1 MSQRDSNNREKT
13 LRPLATLFPYLLRHK
28 ARLVLAT
35 FALLAAAGLTLVLPI
50 AVRYM
55 VDYGF
60 TGDNPNL
67 IDDYFIVIIFVIA
80 LLALTSSLRYYMV
93 MMIGERVVAD
103 LRSDVFR
110 HLTYLS
116 PSFYDKTKS
125 GEIISRLTADTT
137 LIQSAFGASASIAL
151 RHLLMFAGSTT
162 LMVITSPRLSL
173 FVLLAIPLIVLPL
186 LGFGRAVRNRTS
198 HAQSTLANAIAY
210 ATEALGSIR
219 TLQAFTN
226 EKSVSD
232 RFAGDIETTYEV
244 ALIAT
249 RARAFLIATIIL
261 IIASSI
267 VAVLWV
273 GALDV
278 IDGRMSGGQ
287 LTQFLIYSIIAAG
300 AMSELSQVWGE
311 LAKAAG
317 AADRITGLLHVPSEI
332 NAPANPVTLPSPA
345 IGELEFDD
353 VDFHYPT
360 AKEAGVLEGLNLS
373 VKKGETVAIVGPSGA
388 GKSTLFQLLMRYY
401 DPVAGKITLDGI
413 ELNSADPRDLR
424 EHIALVPQD
433 TAIFGSSI
441 AENIAFGKEVASRE
455 QIVEAAKFALADDF
469 INNMKNGYDTLIG
482 ERGVT
487 LSGGQRQRIAIA
499 RAILKDAPVLLLDE
513 ATSALDAESETIVQK
528 ALDKLMEGRTT
539 LIIAHRLATV
549 LKADRIVVMD
559 GGKIV
564 EEGTHDTLV
573 AQNGLYAKLA
583 RMQFEIGAE
592 ALNSQEKAS

>member
-1 MSQRDSNNREKT
+1 MSQRDTKTREKT

-35 FALLAAAGLTLVLPI
+35 IALLAAAGLTLVLPI

-60 TGDNPNL
+60 SADKPNL
-67 IDDYFIVIIFVIA
+67 IDDYFIGIIFVIA
-80 LLALTSSLRYYMV
+80 LLAVASSLRYYMV
-93 MMIGERVVAD
+93 MMIGERIVAD

-151 RHLLMFAGSTT
+151 RHVLMFAGSTT
-162 LMVITSPRLSL
+162 LMVFTSPRLSL

-186 LGFGRAVRNRTS
+186 LGFGRSVRNRTS
-198 HAQSTLANAIAY
+198 HAQTTLANAIAY
-210 ATEALGSIR
+210 ATEVLGSIR

-232 RFAGDIETTYEV
+232 QFEKDIDSTYEAALV
-244 ALIAT
+244 AT
-249 RARAFLIATIIL
+249 KARAFLIATIIL
-261 IIASSI
+261 IISSSI
-267 VAVLWV
+267 VSVLWV

-278 IDGRMSGGQ
+278 VEGRMSGGQ

-332 NAPANPVTLPSPA
+332 NAPANPIALPSPT
-345 IGELEFDD
+345 IGEIEFNA
-353 VDFHYPT
+353 VTFHYPT
-360 AKEAGVLEGLNLS
+360 ATESGVLENLNLS
-373 VKKGETVAIVGPSGA
+373 IKKGETVAIVGPSGA

-401 DPVAGKITLDGI
+401 DPVAGNITLDGVK
-413 ELNSADPRDLR
+413 LDSTDPRDLR

-433 TAIFGSSI
+433 TAIFGTSI
-441 AENIAFGKEVASRE
+441 AENISFGKEEATRE
-455 QIVEAAKFALADDF
+455 QIISAAKFALADEF
-469 INNMKNGYDTLIG
+469 INAMKNGYDTLIG

-499 RAILKDAPVLLLDE
+499 RAILKDVPVLLLDE

-559 GGKIV
+559 RGNIV

-592 ALNSQEKAS
+592 ALSSQ

>member
-1 MSQRDSNNREKT
+1 MSQQDSNTREKT
-13 LRPLATLFPYLLRHK
+13 LRPLATLLPYLLRHK
-28 ARLVLAT
+28 PRLILAT
-35 FALLAAAGLTLVLPI
+35 IALLAAAALTLVLPI
-50 AVRYM
+50 AVRNII
-55 VDYGF
+55 DYGF
-60 TGDNPNL
+60 SGDNPNL
-67 IDDYFIVIIFVIA
+67 IDDYFLLIVFVIA
-80 LLALTSSLRYYMV
+80 LLAFTSSLRYYMV

-116 PSFYDKTKS
+116 PAFYDRTKS

-162 LMVITSPRLSL
+162 MMVFTSPRLSF

-186 LGFGRAVRNRTS
+186 LGFGRAVRHRTS
-198 HAQSTLANAIAY
+198 HAQGTLANAIAY

-226 EKSVSD
+226 EESVSD
-232 RFAGDIETTYEV
+232 RFENDIETTYDA
-244 ALIAT
+244 ALVAT
-249 RARAFLIATIIL
+249 RARSFLIGTVIL

-267 VAVLWV
+267 IAVLWV

-278 IDGRMSGGQ
+278 TEGRMTGGQ
-287 LTQFLIYSIIAAG
+287 LTQFLIYSIVAAG
-300 AMSELSQVWGE
+300 AVSELSQVWGE

-317 AADRITGLLHVPSEI
+317 AADRITGLLQVPSEI
-332 NAPANPVTLPSPA
+332 NPPDNPVALPTPA
-345 IGELEFDD
+345 IGKLEFDN
-353 VDFHYPT
+353 VSFHYPT

-401 DPVAGKITLDGI
+401 DPVSGKITLDGT
-413 ELNSADPRDLR
+413 ELDATDPRDLR

-433 TAIFGSSI
+433 TAIFGSTI
-441 AENIAFGKEVASRE
+441 AENIAFGKEDATRE
-455 QIVEAAKFALADDF
+455 QVMAAAKFALADSF
-469 INNMKNGYDTLIG
+469 ITPMKHGYDTMIG

-583 RMQFEIGAE
+583 RMQFEVGAE
-592 ALNSQEKAS
+592 ALNSPEQT

>member
-1 MSQRDSNNREKT
+1 MSQQDPKKREKT

-28 ARLVLAT
+28 TRLVLAT
-35 FALLAAAGLTLVLPI
+35 IALLAAAGLTLVLPI

-60 TGDNPNL
+60 SADNPNL
-67 IDDYFIVIIFVIA
+67 IDDYFIGIIFVIA
-80 LLALTSSLRYYMV
+80 LLAVTSALRYYMV

-116 PSFYDKTKS
+116 PSFYDRSKS

-151 RHLLMFAGSTT
+151 RHVLMFAGSTT

-186 LGFGRAVRNRTS
+186 LGFGRSVRNRTS

-210 ATEALGSIR
+210 ATEVLGSIR

-226 EKSVSD
+226 EKTVSD
-232 RFAGDIETTYEV
+232 QFGVDIESTYEAALV
-244 ALIAT
+244 AT
-249 RARAFLIATIIL
+249 KARAFLIATIIL

-273 GALDV
+273 GSLDV
-278 IDGRMSGGQ
+278 VEGRMSGGQ

-332 NAPANPVTLPSPA
+332 NAPAKPVALPSTTN
-345 IGELEFDD
+345 GEISFNS
-353 VDFHYPT
+353 VSFHYPT
-360 AKEAGVLEGLNLS
+360 AKEAGVLESLNLS
-373 VKKGETVAIVGPSGA
+373 IKKGETVAIVGPSGA
-388 GKSTLFQLLMRYY
+388 GKSTLIQLLMRYY
-401 DPVAGKITLDGI
+401 DPVSGQITMDGVQLD
-413 ELNSADPRDLR
+413 ATDPRELR
-424 EHIALVPQD
+424 KHIALVPQD
-433 TAIFGSSI
+433 TAIFGTSI
-441 AENIAFGKEVASRE
+441 AENISFGKEGATRE
-455 QIVEAAKFALADDF
+455 QVIAAAKFALAANF
-469 INNMKNGYDTLIG
+469 IQDMKDGYDTVIG

-513 ATSALDAESETIVQK
+513 ATSALDAQSETIVQK
-528 ALDKLMEGRTT
+528 ALDKLMKGRTT

-559 GGKIV
+559 RGKIV

-583 RMQFEIGAE
+583 RMQFEVGSE
-592 ALNSQEKAS
+592 ALNSE

>member
-1 MSQRDSNNREKT
+1 MSQQDSNTREKT
-13 LRPLATLFPYLLRHK
+13 LRPLAILLPYLLRHK
-28 ARLVLAT
+28 PRLILAT
-35 FALLAAAGLTLVLPI
+35 IALLAAAALTLVLPI
-50 AVRYM
+50 AVRNII
-55 VDYGF
+55 DYGF
-60 TGDNPNL
+60 SGDNPNL
-67 IDDYFIVIIFVIA
+67 IDDYFLLIVFVIA
-80 LLALTSSLRYYMV
+80 LLAFTSSLRYYMV

-116 PSFYDKTKS
+116 PAFYDRTKS

-162 LMVITSPRLSL
+162 MMVFTSPRLSF

-186 LGFGRAVRNRTS
+186 LGFGRAVRHRTS
-198 HAQSTLANAIAY
+198 HAQGTLANAIAY

-232 RFAGDIETTYEV
+232 RFENDIETTYDA
-244 ALIAT
+244 ALVAT
-249 RARAFLIATIIL
+249 RARSFLIGTVIL

-267 VAVLWV
+267 IAVLWV

-278 IDGRMSGGQ
+278 TEGRMTGGQ
-287 LTQFLIYSIIAAG
+287 LTQFLIFSIVAAG
-300 AMSELSQVWGE
+300 AVSELSQVWGE

-317 AADRITGLLHVPSEI
+317 AADRITGLLQVPSEI
-332 NAPANPVTLPSPA
+332 NPPENPVALPTPA
-345 IGELEFDD
+345 IGELEFDN
-353 VDFHYPT
+353 VSFHYPT

-401 DPVAGKITLDGI
+401 DPVSGKITLDGT
-413 ELNSADPRDLR
+413 ELDATDPRDLR

-433 TAIFGSSI
+433 TAIFGSTI
-441 AENIAFGKEVASRE
+441 AENIAFGKEDATRE
-455 QIVEAAKFALADDF
+455 QVMAAAKFALADSF
-469 INNMKNGYDTLIG
+469 ITPMKHGYDTMIG

-549 LKADRIVVMD
+549 LKANRIVVMD
-559 GGKIV
+559 GGRIV

-583 RMQFEIGAE
+583 RMQFEVGAE
-592 ALNSQEKAS
+592 ALNSPE